1 VFFKEKG
8 GYAMK
13 NLFAML
19 AIAAIMT
26 LPAGPMLDAG
36 KTVAADADTIIAK
49 KGDPNTGPGGWKD
62 APKPPGWSKSKKTS
76 KLEVLPGNGVM
87 IAKGSS
93 SSSNRPS
100 PPGWSGKKGK

>member
-1 VFFKEKG
+1 
-8 GYAMK
+8 MK

-36 KTVAADADTIIAK
+36 KAADAGTIIAK
-49 KGDPNTGPGGWKD
+49 KGDPSGPGGWKD

-76 KLEVLPGNGVM
+76 KLEVLPGSVIM
-87 IAKGSS
+87 SKGSGD
-93 SSSNRPS
+93 NRPS

>member
-1 VFFKEKG
+1 
-8 GYAMK
+8 MK

-36 KTVAADADTIIAK
+36 KTVAADADTIIAHS
-49 KGDPNTGPGGWKD
+49 GSTNRPS
-62 APKPPGWSKSKKTS
+62 PPGWSGKKPKKTTQ
-76 KLEVLPGNGVM
+76 LEVLPGNGIM
-87 IAKGSS
+87 IAKGNSS
-93 SSSNRPS
+93 GSNRPS